1 MYRPI
6 YCAVFGVAVLCI
18 GIMLFNFSMS
28 SAARPRSKSPLS
40 PTKISR
46 TEEKKAISGEV
57 TWIIDDMLEKMDKFE
72 PGQSIKTDTITI
84 MGTKWSF
91 MIYPNGKW
99 GVKGNIVIVIELLS
113 GNGKEVTADCEFK
126 VGKTE
131 DGWLKVSDV
140 KRWTFRGIGLSFQTF
155 PHFTINHTEVIANKE
170 RAIRFGKMEFSM
182 KVTLKGKGST
192 FTQVNLQK
200 ETVFNSMEDE
210 GLRELSLNL
219 ASLLWDEGTSDF
231 QIICGD
237 ESFPVH
243 RMVLG
248 ARSSYFQVLFNRR
261 FVESETGQVNI
272 EDMASETLKAVI
284 EYMYTGKFKDIES
297 KARELLV
304 ASERFDLLLLK
315 KYCEEW
321 LISNL
326 KKDNAVDL
334 FILADEQNS
343 EKLRLKAKQM
353 IVENGAEIIN
363 QDGWKTKLGTLV
375 IELFEA
381 CFK

>member
-1 MYRPI
+1 MATKKCEATSI
-6 YCAVFGVAVLCI
+6 ATTVFYTGQ
-18 GIMLFNFSMS
+18 
-28 SAARPRSKSPLS
+28 
-40 PTKISR
+40 
-46 TEEKKAISGEV
+46 EKLREGEV
-57 TWIIDDMLEKMDKFE
+57 TWIIDDMLEKMDKCE
-72 PGQSIKTDTITI
+72 PGQYIKTDTITI
-84 MGTKWSF
+84 MDTKCNF
-91 MIYPNGKW
+91 KIYPNGKS
-99 GVKGNIVIVIELLS
+99 GVKGNIVIDLLS
-113 GNGKEVTADCEFK
+113 GNDGNEVTADYEIRA
-126 VGKTE
+126 GKTE
-131 DGWLKVSDV
+131 HGWLKVS
-140 KRWTFRGIGLSFQTF
+140 KMYGIVWLGFSD
-155 PHFTINHTEVIANKE
+155 FTLNHTEVIENKE

-182 KVTLKGKGST
+182 KVTLNGEGST
-192 FTQVNLQK
+192 QAQVNLQK
-200 ETVFNSMEDE
+200 ETAFNAMEDE
-210 GLRELSLNL
+210 GLHELSQNF
-219 ASLLWDEGTSDF
+219 ASLLWDEKTSDF
-231 QIICGD
+231 RIICGD